1 VALFG
6 VDPLGDVALFGV
18 DPLGD
23 VALFGVDPLGDVA
36 LFSLLLSCPFPALL
50 LSCPFPALLLSCPFP
65 ALLLSSDEVGETKV
79 KELPNANAWL
89 FDGIAV
95 TTASIRI
102 PAKAKGEIITI
113 GLCTYDSI

>member
-1 VALFG
+1 LVLFIFSGTPVDVALFA
-6 VDPLGDVALFGV
+6 VDPLGDVALFAV

-23 VALFGVDPLGDVA
+23 VALFAVDPLGDVA
-36 LFSLLLSCPFPALL
+36 LFSCE
-50 LSCPFPALLLSCPFP
+50 FPALLLSCPFP
-65 ALLLSSDEVGETKV
+65 ALLLSSDEVGEAKV